1 MSEQP
6 ILDPILTQDMPSQ
19 IYPEVTSDALL
30 PAETANYQG
39 NWFNL
44 QHVRMQSP
52 NFENKLVAFIGRH
65 IDSLTPGQSRS
76 SLDKPENFQT
86 HYQSQ
91 LNQFNANLERT
102 YSLVHYGKAADIG
115 GTSLA
120 ALGHGKIGQP
130 GTVYSDGIT
139 KTEQPLTDRQKD
151 IIAGHEAYHGMVD
164 AQGSASAEVKS
175 GFDWEV
181 FNVLVDSGSVVQPSY
196 LRESDELLARM
207 AQFKNYFGMS
217 ANEQFTTEHLAH
229 IRQHYVDD
237 TSLDNG
243 ISLMLNIVTP
253 NTEARFVELMN
264 ELPV

>member
-1 MSEQP
+1 
-6 ILDPILTQDMPSQ
+6 MPSPV
-19 IYPEVTSDALL
+19 YPEVTSDALL

-52 NFENKLVAFIGRH
+52 NFENKLAAFIGRH
-65 IDSLTPGQSRS
+65 IASLTPGQAKS
-76 SLDKPENFQT
+76 SLDKPENFQA

-91 LNQFNANLERT
+91 LNQFDANLERT
-102 YSLVHYGKAADIG
+102 YSLVNYGEAADTG
-115 GTSLA
+115 GNSIA
-120 ALGHGKIGQP
+120 ALGLGKIGQP
-130 GTVYSDGIT
+130 GTVYSDGVT
-139 KTEQPLTDRQKD
+139 KTGQLLTDRQKD

-164 AQGSASAEVKS
+164 AQGSASTEVKS
-175 GFDWEV
+175 GFDWEA
-181 FNVLVDSGSVVQPSY
+181 FNGLVDHGSVAQPSY
-196 LRESDELLARM
+196 LREPDELLARM

-217 ANEQFTTEHLAH
+217 ANEQFTAEHLAH
-229 IRQHYVDD
+229 ARQHYVGD
-237 TSLDNG
+237 TGLDNG